1 MIMVARIFAAGR
13 ILQTSAIGA
22 GALVLAILAGAA
34 RPCLAQNT
42 GELTQGMKSE
52 PGWFAIEIPPIRV
65 VDGRRV
71 VMVSAE
77 EAEWTV
83 TNLGPFL
90 DAQDCSHALSV
101 YARGSLLDSDFE
113 AFRAGRNAWGVDE
126 TCILADV
133 QARSARCVTSDG
145 SERFRTAP
153 SFKMDP
159 AADFIK

>member
-1 MIMVARIFAAGR
+1 
-13 ILQTSAIGA
+13 
-22 GALVLAILAGAA
+22 
-34 RPCLAQNT
+34 
-42 GELTQGMKSE
+42 MKSE

-126 TCILADV
+126 TRILADV